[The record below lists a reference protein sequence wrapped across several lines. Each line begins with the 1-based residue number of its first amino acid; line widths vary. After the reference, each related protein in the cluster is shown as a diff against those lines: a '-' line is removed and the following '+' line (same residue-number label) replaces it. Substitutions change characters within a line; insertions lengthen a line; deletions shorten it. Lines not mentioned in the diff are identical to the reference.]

1 MGGTGVVCGLQ
12 KGRILPQQT
21 VVTVMPSTD
30 PALEAAMALAARRRD
45 IPETLAEIYTAWN
58 LCFRAYCTR
67 YDRPWPSHRV
77 VPDFVTYLREE
88 TTVTRVELIHA
99 VDAVVFGLEE
109 TTGLAGPLKT
119 ALRARVLSDIP
130 RPEKEKATDTQPSS
144 GDGAFHHHEAAL
156 TRVMVAMD
164 QEAFTHFKH
173 RQN

>member
-1 MGGTGVVCGLQ
+1 
-12 KGRILPQQT
+12 
-21 VVTVMPSTD
+21 MPSTD

-45 IPETLAEIYTAWN
+45 IPESLAEIYIAWN
-58 LCFRAYCTR
+58 LCFRAYCIR

-88 TTVTRVELIHA
+88 TTVTRGELIHA
-99 VDAVVFGLEE
+99 VDAVIFGLEE

-130 RPEKEKATDTQPSS
+130 RPSEETGDAAESAG

-164 QEAFTHFKH
+164 EEAFTHFKH